1 MMRCSILPAGADIDS
16 VNFYFGIISG
26 WTLASPMLV
35 KDHRGNFLV
44 ATLVHTSL
52 AGTHTCMDTKVLQA
66 GSPKD
71 SNPVH
76 RIFQ

>member
-1 MMRCSILPAGADIDS
+1 
-16 VNFYFGIISG
+16 
-26 WTLASPMLV
+26 MLV
-35 KDHRGNFLV
+35 KDHKTNFLV

-52 AGTHTCMDTKVLQA
+52 PATRTCMGTHLLKA

-76 RIFQ
+76 PMLQ

>member
-1 MMRCSILPAGADIDS
+1 VEILFCLVVLTQIH
-16 VNFYFGIISG
+16 NFFCDFGIISG
-26 WTLASPMLV
+26 WTLASPMLM

-52 AGTHTCMDTKVLQA
+52 AGTHTCVGTKVLQA

-76 RIFQ
+76 RMLQ